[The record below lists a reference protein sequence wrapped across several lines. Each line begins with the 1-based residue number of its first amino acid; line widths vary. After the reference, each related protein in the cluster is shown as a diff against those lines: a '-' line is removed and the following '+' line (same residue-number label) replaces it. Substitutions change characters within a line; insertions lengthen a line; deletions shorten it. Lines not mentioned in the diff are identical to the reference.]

1 MNIPAPPPPPLPP
14 PGARR
19 RRGGCVLFFLA
30 AAAGCVVLLAALLGL
45 VLFRAAPKAPDG
57 AVLVVDAAAAYPE
70 ALAQEPLPFSE
81 PALTF
86 GELVEAV
93 SRAAEDPRIR
103 GLHLEVDGASLG
115 WARGRT
121 LRAVAAAF
129 RESGKPVTAALT
141 YAGLLDYYLA
151 TAAETIHV
159 HPIGQLALHGIVF
172 EAAFYGDLFEKIG
185 VEVQSAAVG
194 RYKTAPE
201 TYTRTRMSA
210 EHREQLT
217 GIGREFRAEVTRAV
231 SEGRGLGA
239 EEAERLSAGGPY
251 TAPEAVAL
259 GLVDRVSYADE
270 VDEALG
276 GERVSPASYLQSR
289 GGPDRAEAK
298 VAVVHI
304 HGAIVPGKSGRDLL
318 FGTVAGADTVVEA
331 IEWADEE
338 ESVDAVVLRVSSPG
352 GVDTA
357 SEDIWRAA
365 RRAGEDK
372 PVLASFG
379 DVAASGG
386 YWAATAAREVWADPL
401 SVTGSIGIFVIRPSV
416 GGLLEKV
423 GISVETVEIGAESNW
438 LDLSRPLDEAE
449 MERLREMVGE
459 GYEKFLTRVSEARGM
474 TPEEVDRV
482 GQGRVFTGGQAVA
495 AGLVD
500 ELGGL
505 DEAVRA
511 AAAAAGF
518 DPDRPVE
525 VVVLPRPPIWFDRLV
540 SQLTGGGFRSR
551 SRVLLPALRGARLA
565 LLPFVPTPR

>member
-1 MNIPAPPPPPLPP
+1 MNTPLPPPPPP

-19 RRGGCVLFFLA
+19 RRGGCALLFLA

-45 VLFRAAPKAPDG
+45 VLFRAAPEAPDG

-81 PALTF
+81 PAITF
-86 GELVEAV
+86 RELVEAV
-93 SRAAEDPRIR
+93 TLAAEDPRIG

-115 WARGRT
+115 WARART
-121 LRAVAAAF
+121 LREAAAAF

-172 EAAFYGDLFEKIG
+172 EVALYGDLFEKVG
-185 VEVQSAAVG
+185 VEVQSVAVG
-194 RYKTAPE
+194 RYKTAPQAW
-201 TYTRTRMSA
+201 TRARMTA

-217 GIGREFRAEVTRAV
+217 GIGRDFRAEVTRAV
-231 SEGRGLGA
+231 AEGRRLGE

-251 TAPEAVAL
+251 TASEAVGT
-259 GLVDRVSYADE
+259 GLADRVSYADE

-276 GERVSPASYLQSR
+276 GERVSPASYLRSR
-289 GGPDRAEAK
+289 GAPDGAGAR

-304 HGAIVPGKSGRDLL
+304 HGAIVPGKSGLDLL

-331 IEWADEE
+331 IEWAEEE

-365 RRAGEDK
+365 RRAGADK

-386 YWAATAAREVWADPL
+386 YWVATAAREVWADPL

-416 GGLLEKV
+416 GGLLDKM
-423 GISVETVEIGAESNW
+423 GISVETVEVGAESNW
-438 LDLSRPLDEAE
+438 LNPARPLDEAE

-459 GYEKFLTRVSEARGM
+459 GYERFLTRVSGARGM

-482 GQGRVFTGGQAVA
+482 GQGRVFTGGQAVG

-505 DEAVRA
+505 DRAVRA
-511 AAAAAGF
+511 AAVAAGF
-518 DPDRPVE
+518 DPEDPVE
-525 VVVLPRPPIWFDRLV
+525 VVTLPRPPTLFDRLEAEL
-540 SQLTGGGFRSR
+540 SGGGFRSR
-551 SRVLLPALRGARLA
+551 SRLLLPALRGARLA

>member
-1 MNIPAPPPPPLPP
+1 M
-14 PGARR
+14 
-19 RRGGCVLFFLA
+19 LFFLA
-30 AAAGCVVLLAALLGL
+30 AAVGCVVLLAALLGL
-45 VLFRAAPKAPDG
+45 VLFRAAPAAPDG
-57 AVLVVDAAAAYPE
+57 AVLVVDAAADYPE
-70 ALAQEPLPFSE
+70 ALAQEPLPFADA
-81 PALTF
+81 PLTF
-86 GELVEAV
+86 RELAGAI
-93 SRAAEDPRIR
+93 SLAAEDPRIG

-115 WARGRT
+115 WARART
-121 LRAVAAAF
+121 LRAAVTEF

-151 TAAETIHV
+151 TAAETIHA
-159 HPIGQLALHGIVF
+159 HPLGQLALHGVVF
-172 EAAFYGDLFEKIG
+172 EVALYGDLFEKIG
-185 VEVQSAAVG
+185 VEIQTAAVG

-201 TYTRTRMSA
+201 SYTRARMSA

-217 GIGREFRAEVTRAV
+217 AIGRDLRAEVTRAV
-231 SEGRGLGA
+231 ASGRGLGA
-239 EEAERLSAGGPY
+239 ETAGHLSAGGPY
-251 TAPEAVAL
+251 TASEAAAL
-259 GLVDRVSYADE
+259 GLVDRISYEDE

-276 GERVSPASYLQSR
+276 GERVSPASYLESRDGR
-289 GGPDRAEAK
+289 GGAEAR

-304 HGAIVPGKSGRDLL
+304 HGAIAPGKSGRDLL

-331 IEWADEE
+331 IEWAEEE
-338 ESVDAVVLRVSSPG
+338 ESVDAVVLRISSPG

-365 RRAGEDK
+365 RGAGEDK
-372 PVLASFG
+372 PVVASFG

-386 YWAATAAREVWADPL
+386 YWVATAAREVWADPL
-401 SVTGSIGIFVIRPSV
+401 SVTGSIGIFVIRPSF

-438 LDLSRPLDEAE
+438 LKPARPLDEEE
-449 MERLREMVGE
+449 MERLREMVGA
-459 GYEKFLTRVSEARGM
+459 GYRAFLTRVSEARGM

-482 GQGRVFTGGQAVA
+482 GQGRVFTGGQAVG

-518 DPDRPVE
+518 DPEDPVE
-525 VVVLPRPPIWFDRLV
+525 VVVLPRPPTLFDRLEAEL
-540 SQLTGGGFRSR
+540 SSGGFRLR
-551 SRVLLPALRGARLA
+551 SRLLLPALRGARLA